1 MENFKTKK
9 LLAENVYPIC
19 LFLFFLAYFFVW
31 TNFNFNTVILNN
43 NDLETAVKIH
53 NYKPYLSFFF
63 DQFISS
69 QKFNLYLG
77 FIFFPAL
84 TAVILFLIFKK
95 ILANNLWSLSLT
107 FLSIIATENYPFIK
121 FLISILQKL
130 EIRNAVNLYENF
142 EIMGFPIPSFS
153 TFFFSL
159 IFYLSI
165 NNFKFSRLKIY
176 YLTFS
181 WLLML
186 HIHPLDGII
195 GNIYWIILIVLLL
208 FQKKIQLHSKDKF
221 ALLFLY
227 ILNGFILIYQLDF
240 NSLELKNSQSIP
252 VYNLFFYF
260 ILPAILIICCFV
272 ILKIDFHEFYQ
283 KFLNIYLIMLIEL
296 FLIFLSINGLGFEMQ
311 MLENRITMFLLHY
324 LYYVPIIYYLSKDEI
339 FYINSTNKRS
349 FSGKLT
355 IILFYVFNKYKGIY
369 LISFIILMLSYMAL
383 SIKL

>member
-9 LLAENVYPIC
+9 FLSENIYPIF
-19 LFLFFLAYFFVW
+19 LFLFFSIYFFVW
-31 TNFNFNTVILNN
+31 TKFNFSTIVLNT

-53 NYKPYLSFFF
+53 NYKPYFSFFLN
-63 DQFISS
+63 QLISS
-69 QKFNLYLG
+69 QKFNFYLG
-77 FIFFPAL
+77 FVFFPAL
-84 TAVILFLIFKK
+84 TSVILFLIFKK

-107 FLSIIATENYPFIK
+107 FLSIIATENYPFIN
-121 FLISILQKL
+121 FLLSFFKDF
-130 EIRNAVNLYENF
+130 EIRETVNLFENF

-165 NNFKFSRLKIY
+165 SNFKFSKLKIY
-176 YLTFS
+176 FLTFS

-195 GNIYWIILIVLLL
+195 GNIYWIILIVLLF
-208 FQKKIQLHSKDKF
+208 FQKRIQLNNKDKF

-227 ILNGFILIYQLDF
+227 ILNGFFLIYQLDF
-240 NSLELKNSQSIP
+240 TSLELKNSQSITG
-252 VYNLFFYF
+252 YNLFFYF
-260 ILPAILIICCFV
+260 ILPIMLIICCLA
-272 ILKIDFHEFYQ
+272 ILKIDFYEFYQ
-283 KFLNIYLIMLIEL
+283 KFLNIYLIMIIEL
-296 FLIFLSINGLGFEMQ
+296 ILIFLSINGLGFEMQ

-349 FSGKLT
+349 FSGKLV
-355 IILFYVFNKYKGIY
+355 IILFFIFNKYKGIY
-369 LISFIILMLSYMAL
+369 LISFILLIISYLLL

>member
-9 LLAENVYPIC
+9 FLSENIYPIF
-19 LFLFFLAYFFVW
+19 LFLFFSIYFFVW
-31 TNFNFNTVILNN
+31 TKFNFSTIVLNT

-53 NYKPYLSFFF
+53 NYKPYFSFFLN
-63 DQFISS
+63 QLISS
-69 QKFNLYLG
+69 QKFNFYLG
-77 FIFFPAL
+77 FVFFPAL
-84 TAVILFLIFKK
+84 TSVILFLIFKK

-107 FLSIIATENYPFIK
+107 FLSIIATENYPFIN
-121 FLISILQKL
+121 FLLSFFKDF
-130 EIRNAVNLYENF
+130 EIRETVNLFENF

-165 NNFKFSRLKIY
+165 SNFKFSKLKIY
-176 YLTFS
+176 FLTFS

-195 GNIYWIILIVLLL
+195 GNIYWIILIVLLF
-208 FQKKIQLHSKDKF
+208 FQKRIQLNNKDKF

-227 ILNGFILIYQLDF
+227 ILNGFFLIYQLDF
-240 NSLELKNSQSIP
+240 TSLELKNSQSITG
-252 VYNLFFYF
+252 YNLFFYF
-260 ILPAILIICCFV
+260 ILPIMLIICCLA
-272 ILKIDFHEFYQ
+272 ILKIDFYEFYQ
-283 KFLNIYLIMLIEL
+283 KFLNIYLIMIIEL
-296 FLIFLSINGLGFEMQ
+296 ILIFLSINGLGFEMQ

-349 FSGKLT
+349 FSGKLV
-355 IILFYVFNKYKGIY
+355 IILFLF
-369 LISFIILMLSYMAL
+369 LINIKEFI
-383 SIKL
+383 